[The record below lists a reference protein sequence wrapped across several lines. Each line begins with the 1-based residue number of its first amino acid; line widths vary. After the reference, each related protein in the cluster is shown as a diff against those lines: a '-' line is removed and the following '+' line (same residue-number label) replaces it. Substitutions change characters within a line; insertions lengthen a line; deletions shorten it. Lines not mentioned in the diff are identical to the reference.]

1 MKMTKQRWIVL
12 ILAVVVSL
20 GAFGAVLT
28 VTVQV
33 TREVPSTVTSA
44 TVLADENLGLYHDPD
59 GIAPVTSLN
68 FARLQPPLD
77 TRTTS
82 PAIYIRNES
91 NGPLRLIDPCRNV
104 FDSNSGTKIGFQHPG
119 IRNLG
124 GTHLGSFCGRGVTL
138 APGEMVRTDGGLD
151 VEPGL
156 PAGEYSFTTVFG
168 AVGEI
173 EQVPPDLLL
182 YVGNEGN
189 SSITQIDPDGNAINV
204 FEGGGFGE
212 PFSMTGLA
220 FDPETRHLYYA
231 APKSDGNI
239 WRLDADGNATLF
251 ADQRPDG
258 SALNAFGLAFS
269 PEGELH
275 ATLLGTP
282 TVIAKFD
289 DSGTPT
295 IVHTAGT
302 GGQALGFAINSAGE
316 IFWAHTDNDEVRV
329 ATGPTTSEVYADSS
343 DGIDRPFGI
352 AFDSHDRLY
361 VANFA
366 GGGVNVQRFDAAHSS
381 SVFADPSDGLF
392 APIAVAV
399 DSAQNVFVANYCSGQ
414 QSTIIKFDP
423 DGNPISPQPFADG
436 DDGLRCSRSLEV
448 GTVDF
453 LP

>member
-1 MKMTKQRWIVL
+1 MFRVSLALIEPTGDVFDDDTGARLGRIDFTQ
-12 ILAVVVSL
+12 ILAL
-20 GAFGAVLT
+20 
-28 VTVQV
+28 
-33 TREVPSTVTSA
+33 
-44 TVLADENLGLYHDPD
+44 D
-59 GIAPVTSLN
+59 GSHIG
-68 FARLQPPLD
+68 
-77 TRTTS
+77 
-82 PAIYIRNES
+82 YIRDKN
-91 NGPLRLIDPCRNV
+91 
-104 FDSNSGTKIGFQHPG
+104 
-119 IRNLG
+119 
-124 GTHLGSFCGRGVTL
+124 VTL
-138 APGEMVRTDGGLD
+138 APGGLVRADLHFAA
-151 VEPGL
+151 EPDL
-156 PAGEYSFTTVFG
+156 PPGNYSFTTVFG
-168 AVGEI
+168 AVGEFA
-173 EQVPPDLLL
+173 ETPPDML
-182 YVGNEGN
+182 YVGNEGD
-189 SSITQIDPDGNAINV
+189 SSITQIDPYGNAINV

-220 FDPETRHLYYA
+220 FDAETQHLYYA

-269 PEGELH
+269 PNGEVH

-289 DSGTPT
+289 ANGTAT

-316 IFWAHTDNDEVRV
+316 IFWAHTDNDVVRV
-329 ATGPTTSEVYADSS
+329 ATGPTTSEIYADSS

-352 AFDSHDRLY
+352 AFDSQDRLY

-366 GGGVNVQRFDAAHSS
+366 GGARNVQRFDAAHSS

-392 APIAVAV
+392 APIAVTV
-399 DSAQNVFVANYCSGQ
+399 DSDQNVFVANYCSGQ

-423 DGNPISPQPFADG
+423 DGNPIGPQPFADV
-436 DDGLRCSRSLEV
+436 DDGLRCSRSLDV